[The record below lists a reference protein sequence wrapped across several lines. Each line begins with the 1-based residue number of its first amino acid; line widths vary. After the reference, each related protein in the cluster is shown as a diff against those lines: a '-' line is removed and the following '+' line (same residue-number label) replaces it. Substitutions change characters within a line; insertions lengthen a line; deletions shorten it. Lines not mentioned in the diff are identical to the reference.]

1 MKHPA
6 SQRGEGLPHSSET
19 AAGERWMRYGML
31 RAGRERC
38 CNVERAVEIC
48 MLASGRGSYLQQGL
62 GRFMD

>member
-1 MKHPA
+1 
-6 SQRGEGLPHSSET
+6 
-19 AAGERWMRYGML
+19 MRYEML